1 MAHEPTGALQQS
13 GRVRQRCAIEE
24 SNVYVLGEH
33 IDVAEGR
40 VSQTCDRT
48 AVMQELTNFVP
59 AFSHYPKPLVREG
72 SQFTR
77 MFFHPRINGGIA
89 LDCSVEPQQ
98 LRSHRSIF
106 FSRDLW
112 LRTTL
117 YTKDKRHRFRVM
129 QIWPNSSAHVIVSV
143 HP

>member
-59 AFSHYPKPLVREG
+59 AFSHYPKPLV
-72 SQFTR
+72 
-77 MFFHPRINGGIA
+77 
-89 LDCSVEPQQ
+89 LDGSVEPQQ

-106 FSRDLW
+106 ISRDLW